1 MPAKTCYLKIG
12 EKNPLRTMK
21 LSKLLKQ
28 LCNLVLTLL
37 VLLGHY
43 IINSQISLK
52 VIILENV

>member
-43 IINSQISLK
+43 IIILK
-52 VIILENV
+52 LA

>member
-1 MPAKTCYLKIG
+1 
-12 EKNPLRTMK
+12 MK

-52 VIILENV
+52 VIILENVWYFRKQNKKKQHTVEH